1 MKEYSNGIK
10 GAAIVIHQM
19 FFVLM
24 VCSLYGVGYD
34 IAHHIKGIAGL
45 STLIVI
51 GLVGG
56 FVMLAYLTSVTGRH
70 GADDPEVYLNFV
82 AGIWL
87 FTIWSNLC
95 MLGNWKN
102 GFRIFR
108 TAGGGRNSR
117 LSG

>member
-82 AGIWL
+82 DRIYTDIQL
-87 FTIWSNLC
+87 LVF
-95 MLGNWKN
+95 
-102 GFRIFR
+102 GFLLYGAIYVCREI
-108 TAGGGRNSR
+108 GRMDFEFS
-117 LSG
+117 

>member
-70 GADDPEVYLNFV
+70 GADDPEVYLNF
-82 AGIWL
+82 AD
-87 FTIWSNLC
+87 
-95 MLGNWKN
+95 
-102 GFRIFR
+102 RIFSCWYLAFCYMKQFMY
-108 TAGGGRNSR
+108 AG
-117 LSG
+117 

>member
-82 AGIWL
+82 DRIWL

-95 MLGNWKN
+95 MPGNWKN

-108 TAGGGRNSR
+108 TACGGGNSR